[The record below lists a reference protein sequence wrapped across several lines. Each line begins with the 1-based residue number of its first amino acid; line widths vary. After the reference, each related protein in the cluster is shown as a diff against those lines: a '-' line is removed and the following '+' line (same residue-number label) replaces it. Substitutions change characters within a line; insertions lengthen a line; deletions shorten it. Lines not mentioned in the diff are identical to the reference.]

1 MTPPALNRRTPRY
14 LLPSRTKDIIIHH
27 MVNPETIVQFLKRRQ
42 ISLLIGACA
51 LAMVALIAFQ
61 VNWMKHSSRLIEEQ
75 FNNRVNM
82 ALCSAVESL
91 AADQNSSASF
101 RACCAEVNTQPG
113 CMQSVDELPT
123 ATGMNQTLAQSLN
136 FYQISLPY
144 EAVIAPKD
152 TLNIEQGEI
161 PPFSCAL
168 TPILQDD
175 THMLQLQFKGKAG
188 YILDKMGW
196 MVGASIVILLFISGI
211 FTLAS
216 YYLLR
221 QKKMSDLNR
230 DFFNHMTH
238 EFRTPL
244 TNIRLASGLLS
255 KKDQELRS
263 NPYLEII
270 RKESDHL
277 MKQVES
283 VLHLATLE
291 KGDYLLK
298 KSPVDLQ
305 KLIGEVVGSM
315 ELQIREKEAQ
325 VHLDGSQTPCSVTG
339 DAFHLS
345 NVFRNLLDNA
355 LKYNPGKTAI
365 HIGFRPS
372 AEGCTVLFED
382 NGVGLNEKE
391 QEMIFNKYYRGSGD
405 QKGFGLGLAYAKK
418 IVEMH
423 MGRIQLSST
432 RGAGAHFELFFPN

>member
-14 LLPSRTKDIIIHH
+14 LLPSRTKDIIIHY
-27 MVNPETIVQFLKRRQ
+27 MVNPETIAQFLKR
-42 ISLLIGACA
+42 LLIGACA

-152 TLNIEQGEI
+152 TLNVEQGEI

-230 DFFNHMTH
+230 DFFASDAGKAPSDSMWPSTT
-238 EFRTPL
+238 EEIASRSASMPSKAAITLRTRNAAQML
-244 TNIRLASGLLS
+244 TTAITTSSSVVIEPTITPAIATPRGRRVMAMALTARPIGPRKIARNRPGRASGL
-255 KKDQELRS
+255 
-263 NPYLEII
+263 
-270 RKESDHL
+270 
-277 MKQVES
+277 
-283 VLHLATLE
+283 
-291 KGDYLLK
+291 
-298 KSPVDLQ
+298 
-305 KLIGEVVGSM
+305 
-315 ELQIREKEAQ
+315 
-325 VHLDGSQTPCSVTG
+325 
-339 DAFHLS
+339 
-345 NVFRNLLDNA
+345 
-355 LKYNPGKTAI
+355 
-365 HIGFRPS
+365 
-372 AEGCTVLFED
+372 
-382 NGVGLNEKE
+382 
-391 QEMIFNKYYRGSGD
+391 
-405 QKGFGLGLAYAKK
+405 
-418 IVEMH
+418 
-423 MGRIQLSST
+423 SS
-432 RGAGAHFELFFPN
+432 